1 MSGLVAKLLD
11 HDLQEGFRHMLN
23 TPLGRLRVIGFIE
36 GCSFLVLLF
45 IAMPLK
51 YLADTPMPVKIVGS
65 LHGGLF
71 VLFCLSVV
79 EVTVR
84 RPWWSLTFWLASAV
98 ASVVPFG
105 TFVLDR
111 WLKRVETAD
120 AIQSAK

>member
-1 MSGLVAKLLD
+1 MVY
-11 HDLQEGFRHMLN
+11 

-36 GCSFLVLLF
+36 GCSFLILLL

-84 RPWWSLTFWLASAV
+84 RPWWSAPFWLAAAV